1 MFDVVELGGVVV
13 EIVYAQVQEK
23 KRRPR
28 FDKTENPVISS

>member
-23 KRRPR
+23 KTGRDLTKPKIR
-28 FDKTENPVISS
+28 